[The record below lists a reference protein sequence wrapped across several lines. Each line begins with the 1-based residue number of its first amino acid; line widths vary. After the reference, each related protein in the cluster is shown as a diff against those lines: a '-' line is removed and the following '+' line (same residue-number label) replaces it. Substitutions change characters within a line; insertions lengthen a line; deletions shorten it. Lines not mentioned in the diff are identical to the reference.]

1 MSELKTEGENTH
13 SYLTVVQMGHC
24 FYFPTKERK
33 KSELTKWKLGYYC
46 SIELLAKT
54 RKDEAIIPE
63 NKEKRC

>member
-1 MSELKTEGENTH
+1 
-13 SYLTVVQMGHC
+13 MGHC